1 MAMFKRIASRKVS
14 LYGRGSEVINIQWK
28 QWYQMGK
35 KKSLESSKNHRITK
49 WLRSKGTSRGHLLQS
64 PFSNR
69 TKISKDTSMASASME
84 HEW

>member
-35 KKSLESSKNHRITK
+35 KKISWKQQESQN
-49 WLRSKGTSRGHLLQS
+49 Q
-64 PFSNR
+64 
-69 TKISKDTSMASASME
+69 
-84 HEW
+84 

>member
-1 MAMFKRIASRKVS
+1 MVEALKLLTYNGNSGIKW
-14 LYGRGSEVINIQWK
+14 E
-28 QWYQMGK
+28 K

-69 TKISKDTSMASASME
+69 TKTSKDTSMASASME
-84 HEW
+84 RE